1 MFKEI
6 ITGLR
11 YRTFCELLWIFID
24 SNSVITLNVRI
35 PLIRF
40 VFFFFGGGER
50 GRLSCVE
57 TPVRAILP
65 FKYKRLKKFRN

>member
-40 VFFFFGGGER
+40 VFFFFGGGGEGPSFMR
-50 GRLSCVE
+50 RDPSTGHSSVQ
-57 TPVRAILP
+57 I
-65 FKYKRLKKFRN
+65 